1 MEKPLLVLV
10 DHSVDDTTA
19 RTSASPTSTTGRHRF
34 HSSLYGSRAYLFLFG
49 LFLSSI
55 SIYKAAILSQ
65 SGEGGG
71 SSQDILV
78 GAAASEASQFAPLR
92 LEQDNHKKS
101 PTEPRAAA
109 ATTEATAKVVSP
121 SVKETQERITKKD
134 IDQPPPTDKPLNIV
148 VLYADDWR
156 HDDLGI
162 ASHGVVHTP
171 FLDWLASHQAIRFTR
186 NCVTTSVC
194 WISRATLH
202 TSQYYSRHKAT
213 RPKDNAWY
221 QGWGD
226 AFPEILKQMG
236 YYVGHIGKWHSMD
249 FDLIKKTY
257 DFERMY
263 YGKHWFPGK
272 VTLGVPIIICGFAS
286 KRVFLIVN
294 KFFPS
299 RQNHNK
305 TMTS

>member
-55 SIYKAAILSQ
+55 SIYKAVSQ

-71 SSQDILV
+71 SSQDFLV
-78 GAAASEASQFAPLR
+78 GAAAPEASQFAPLR
-92 LEQDNHKKS
+92 LEQDNRGPKKS
-101 PTEPRAAA
+101 QPAG
-109 ATTEATAKVVSP
+109 TTEATAKEAS
-121 SVKETQERITKKD
+121 SVEETQERIPKKD
-134 IDQPPPTDKPLNIV
+134 NDQPPPTPKPDKPLNIV

-226 AFPEILKQMG
+226 AFPEILKQIG

-272 VTLGVPIIICGFAS
+272 VTLGVPIIICVFAS
-286 KRVFLIVN
+286 KGVFLIVN